1 MRKFFSFILAIF
13 MLVPCA
19 IMLTACGEHKHTYSQ
34 EWTTNQTHH
43 WQKATCEHT
52 EEKTSYGEHDY
63 TDENDATCNTCS
75 YERELANEPTAQ
87 ELSATYK
94 NIAISLWD
102 SIGVDDPT
110 VPQTQAVLMSV
121 SFPNITDETSDAGKI
136 SNIKMNAN
144 TSAGLFYMISLL
156 YQNPNFVLTNDVA
169 HFDATC
175 TITTPQESIT
185 NDYTFK
191 MSTILDKENNKVIL
205 ELTSF
210 VSGMTQYSYM
220 EINYNFENNT
230 LLSYKFYSMIVE
242 LNTIVGMS
250 LTEEDKY
257 LYNEPNSLTD
267 PFAVAIIECKDAFVA
282 KTENVQKLTG
292 SFNSEMQAYF
302 DVLNKCLAEL
312 Q

>member
-75 YERELANEPTAQ
+75 YERELANEPTVQ

-144 TSAGLFYMISLL
+144 TSAGLFYMISL
-156 YQNPNFVLTNDVA
+156 
-169 HFDATC
+169 
-175 TITTPQESIT
+175 
-185 NDYTFK
+185 
-191 MSTILDKENNKVIL
+191 
-205 ELTSF
+205 
-210 VSGMTQYSYM
+210 
-220 EINYNFENNT
+220 
-230 LLSYKFYSMIVE
+230 
-242 LNTIVGMS
+242 
-250 LTEEDKY
+250 
-257 LYNEPNSLTD
+257 
-267 PFAVAIIECKDAFVA
+267 
-282 KTENVQKLTG
+282 
-292 SFNSEMQAYF
+292 
-302 DVLNKCLAEL
+302 
-312 Q
+312 